1 MVFLLILGSP
11 FLTMFAIRMA
21 KKDYA
26 NPGFIYLAV
35 WLIASISTA
44 LYSLKWGEDLS
55 LITII
60 IILIGNTSFLIGVLL
75 SSGLIS
81 EINPSIKL
89 TRSRV
94 NTICILIVILFFIF
108 AVKTIYMELVYLAT
122 QSKQV
127 LSSPFKTIELARHMT
142 TNYDFSMSRL
152 SLNLLRINFSVG
164 IVFFYFFCESLFSG
178 KDTIIYRGKL
188 LLISLIALGIS
199 LLSTGRTEMLGLISG
214 YAVLYILF
222 YSKYYSWNDI
232 YYSKKLFRTLLT
244 IGLVFILLFVVVGA
258 FVLNRIDNQSRLGF
272 LDNLIKYMGSPIQA
286 FDYFLKNSYLYGKN
300 QIFGENTLIAVY
312 GTLKSL
318 GLSHHNLTPFLP
330 VVNFNGDK
338 TNVYTTYYYFIKDFG
353 YFSILIMQLLYGF
366 FFGSFYYSIKRN
378 LFKPVK
384 VIIFALFAYPLVISF
399 FQETLLSLLTTH
411 INRII
416 YALIIYFFIK
426 LMSRVKFKIR
436 ERKI

>member
-1 MVFLLILGSP
+1 MVFLLILGSL
-11 FLTMFAIRMA
+11 FLNMFAIRMVR
-21 KKDYA
+21 KDYA
-26 NPGFIYLAV
+26 NPGFIYLTV

-55 LITII
+55 LITVI
-60 IILIGNTSFLIGVLL
+60 IILIGNASFLIGVLL

-81 EINPSIKL
+81 EGNPSMKL

-94 NTICILIVILFFIF
+94 NNICIFLVILFFVF
-108 AVKTIYMELVYLAT
+108 AVKTIYVELVYLAT

-142 TNYDFSMSRL
+142 TNYDFSISRL
-152 SLNLLRINFSVG
+152 SLNLLRINFSLG

-178 KDTIIYRGKL
+178 KDTIVYKGKL
-188 LLISLIALGIS
+188 LLISLTALGIS

-222 YSKYYSWNDI
+222 YSKYYSWKNR
-232 YYSKKLFRTLLT
+232 YYSWKLFRTLLT
-244 IGLVFILLFVVVGA
+244 IGLVFIVLFIVVGT
-258 FVLNRIDNQSRLGF
+258 FVLNRIDNQSKLGF

-286 FDYFLKNSYLYGKN
+286 FDYFLKNSSLYDSN
-300 QIFGENTLIAVY
+300 QIFGENTLIAIY

-318 GLSHHNLTPFLP
+318 GLSHYDLTPFLP

-338 TNVYTTYYYFIKDFG
+338 TNVYTIYYYFIKDFG
-353 YFSILIMQLLYGF
+353 YFSILIVQILYGF
-366 FFGSFYYSIKRN
+366 FFGSFYYSIQRN
-378 LFKPVK
+378 SFTPIK
-384 VIIFALFAYPLVISF
+384 VIVFALFAYPLVISF

-416 YALIIYFFIK
+416 YALVIYFLIK
-426 LMSRVKFKIR
+426 LMSKIKFKIR